1 MIKLKLFTFLSI
13 SKIVL
18 MAQLPNSDLWLFS
31 IKPSKEN
38 IELKNPLNINN
49 REGYDNQPSFSED
62 GKKLF
67 YVSIKEDKQ
76 SDIYFYDIKKKQN
89 IRFTNTTESEYSPT
103 QSPNSE
109 LISTVIVEKDSAQR
123 IHLLNGKSAHDD
135 GKFEMDSVG
144 YFSYLN
150 TDTLVYYKLTDPH
163 TLKVFIKSNQTDFLI
178 CQSPIRG
185 FKAINRHCLLYGIK
199 DSLFTTYF
207 KYDFLLGRAY
217 RYAQS
222 SAQSED
228 LVWHPIFGLLI
239 SDKANILKYI
249 PETSSWQ
256 VLFDL
261 SPFGIKKITRFA
273 FDNKT
278 NYLVVVNNL

>member
-123 IHLLNGKSAHDD
+123 IHLLNEKSAHDD

-150 TDTLVYYKLTDPH
+150 TDTLVYYKLTEPH
-163 TLKVFIKSNQTDFLI
+163 TLKVFIKSFPAL
-178 CQSPIRG
+178 
-185 FKAINRHCLLYGIK
+185 
-199 DSLFTTYF
+199 
-207 KYDFLLGRAY
+207 
-217 RYAQS
+217 
-222 SAQSED
+222 
-228 LVWHPIFGLLI
+228 
-239 SDKANILKYI
+239 
-249 PETSSWQ
+249 
-256 VLFDL
+256 
-261 SPFGIKKITRFA
+261 
-273 FDNKT
+273 
-278 NYLVVVNNL
+278 